1 MTTHT
6 GAGKLAGSAAASIS
20 SASMPPAEPPMTTIR
35 CVDTRLRCHIRKV
48 RARFGRHRMV
58 GAATHPQCT
67 SHLVTRWIS
76 PLARRTLGS
85 KVSVRRLSQSI
96 RRQRRARLVMS
107 APAHASQWPAS
118 WTAVSSRVHTQD
130 SRRRAHWFMGA
141 TLYGSVRGRQSGRDL
156 PAASMLLKRRSACS
170 QTARDKGN
178 GMGDRGGKKDKI
190 RISSSS
196 RRSRRTRAKR
206 GWTRRR
212 PSHWPQTPRRN
223 QPTG

>member
-107 APAHASQWPAS
+107 GPCTPPSGRLPGQLSVPKCTRKTPGPAH
-118 WTAVSSRVHTQD
+118 TD
-130 SRRRAHWFMGA
+130 SGARLSMDQCGA
-141 TLYGSVRGRQSGRDL
+141 TPEAIFQQRPCCSKGGVR
-156 PAASMLLKRRSACS
+156 AARLHE
-170 QTARDKGN
+170 T
-178 GMGDRGGKKDKI
+178 RGTVWETGAA
-190 RISSSS
+190 
-196 RRSRRTRAKR
+196 RRTR
-206 GWTRRR
+206 
-212 PSHWPQTPRRN
+212 
-223 QPTG
+223 